1 MSFNETDSTTPSCRL
16 TSAEGYEE
24 VLSIK
29 AIDAP
34 GQLHDLVIKSRL
46 DSAKDPAATRVRHR
60 LAVDRDGLE
69 RLHAYLGQYLVS
81 SSGNKSGG

>member
-1 MSFNETDSTTPSCRL
+1 MSFNETDSTTPSCKL

-24 VLSIK
+24 ILSIK

-46 DSAKDPAATRVRHR
+46 DSAKDPNATRVRHR

-69 RLHAYLGQYLVS
+69 RLHSYLGQYLTGT
-81 SSGNKSGG
+81 SGDKSRS